1 MWYDKSTD
9 IFVKKGGEFML
20 KYNHKVN
27 WDEIRDALGKE
38 KVLTVHHDTLDL
50 VKTHDHFFIEI
61 TYILEGEAEH
71 TLDGHTTNVRKGD
84 YFIVDYG
91 SRHSYKATRSIGFRN
106 LDLLFLPEIL
116 DPILKGTKSL
126 RTLLEHYLLHFNI
139 NALVQ
144 NPAHMVFHDDTGKI
158 LKLMELIDEEA
169 ELRRAGYT
177 ELMRCYL
184 IEILLLTMRRLD
196 DSAAAANGQDISSFI
211 SAYVAEHYME
221 ELTLKSLA
229 DRMNYSLP
237 YVSKRF
243 KEDTGVTFVN
253 YLQNY
258 RVMQGCRLL
267 SSSNRSL
274 GEITE
279 MVGYHD
285 VKFFSAL
292 VKKMTGLSPADF
304 RRRYKE

>member
-1 MWYDKSTD
+1 
-9 IFVKKGGEFML
+9 ML
-20 KYNHKVN
+20 KYGKKIN
-27 WDEIRDALGKE
+27 WDEIRDLVSKE
-38 KVLTVHHDTLDL
+38 KVILVHHDKLKM
-50 VKTHDHFFIEI
+50 VPMHDHSFLEL
-61 TYILEGEAEH
+61 TYIIEGEAEH
-71 TLDGHTTNVRKGD
+71 ILDGHMSVVKPGD

-91 SRHSYKATRSIGFRN
+91 SRHSYKSLGSEGFLN

-144 NPAHMVFHDDTGKI
+144 NPARMVFHDDTGQIK
-158 LKLMELIDEEA
+158 KLMDLINDEA
-169 ELRRAGYT
+169 ESRRPGYT
-177 ELMRCYL
+177 ELIRCYL
-184 IEILLLTMRRLD
+184 IEILLLTVRHLD
-196 DSAAAANGQDISSFI
+196 DAEAASSGQDISAFI
-211 SAYVAEHYME
+211 TAYVAEHYME
-221 ELTLKSLA
+221 ELTLMDIA
-229 DRMNYSLP
+229 ERMNYSLP
-237 YVSKRF
+237 YISKRF
-243 KEDTGVTFVN
+243 KDDMGTTFVK

-267 SSSNRSL
+267 TSSRKSL

-279 MVGYHD
+279 LVGYKD

-304 RRRYKE
+304 RRTAGK

>member
-1 MWYDKSTD
+1 
-9 IFVKKGGEFML
+9 
-20 KYNHKVN
+20 
-27 WDEIRDALGKE
+27 
-38 KVLTVHHDTLDL
+38 
-50 VKTHDHFFIEI
+50 
-61 TYILEGEAEH
+61 
-71 TLDGHTTNVRKGD
+71 
-84 YFIVDYG
+84 
-91 SRHSYKATRSIGFRN
+91 
-106 LDLLFLPEIL
+106 
-116 DPILKGTKSL
+116 
-126 RTLLEHYLLHFNI
+126 
-139 NALVQ
+139 
-144 NPAHMVFHDDTGKI
+144 MVFHDDSGKI
-158 LKLMELIDEEA
+158 LKLIELIDEEA

-211 SAYVAEHYME
+211 STYVSEHYME

-274 GEITE
+274 SEITE

>member
-1 MWYDKSTD
+1 
-9 IFVKKGGEFML
+9 ML
-20 KYNHKVN
+20 KYGEKIN
-27 WDEIRDALGKE
+27 WDEIRDQVSKE
-38 KVLTVHHDTLDL
+38 KVILVHHDK
-50 VKTHDHFFIEI
+50 VKMVPMHDHSFLEL
-61 TYILEGEAEH
+61 TYIIEGEAEH
-71 TLDGHTTNVRKGD
+71 ILDGHMSVVKPGD

-91 SRHSYKATRSIGFRN
+91 SRHSYKSLGSEGFLN

-144 NPAHMVFHDDTGKI
+144 NPARMVFHDDTGQIK
-158 LKLMELIDEEA
+158 KLMDLINDEA
-169 ELRRAGYT
+169 ESRRPGYT
-177 ELMRCYL
+177 ELIRCYL
-184 IEILLLTMRRLD
+184 IEILLLTVRHLD
-196 DSAAAANGQDISSFI
+196 DAEAASTGQDISAFI
-211 SAYVAEHYME
+211 TAYVAEHYME
-221 ELTLKSLA
+221 ELTLRDIA

-237 YVSKRF
+237 YISKRF
-243 KEDTGVTFVN
+243 KDDMGTTFVK

-267 SSSNRSL
+267 TSSRRSL
-274 GEITE
+274 SEITE
-279 MVGYHD
+279 MVGYKD

-304 RRRYKE
+304 RRTAGK